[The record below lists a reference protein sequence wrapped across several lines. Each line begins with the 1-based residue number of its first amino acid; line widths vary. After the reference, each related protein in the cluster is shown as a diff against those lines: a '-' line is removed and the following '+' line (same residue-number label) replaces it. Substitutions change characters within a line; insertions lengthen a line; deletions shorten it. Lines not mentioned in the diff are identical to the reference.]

1 MIVRRRRPDREQ
13 YPTPSLSQKN
23 SLLIHL
29 LLLSRCLMNF
39 GHLFW
44 LLWWSMFIQ
53 FVLYIYDNGPSMWL
67 KRHNGLNIP
76 PLCCWPVPI
85 NPILDS
91 SPCCLLST
99 IEMQLIDVHPPWRFR
114 AVLKTLCS
122 ALCVLVHREGVG
134 GCGYLDM
141 WNNQINSAAI
151 ALSDKIVE
159 NYSALQ
165 I

>member
-1 MIVRRRRPDREQ
+1 MVIYV
-13 YPTPSLSQKN
+13 YT
-23 SLLIHL
+23 I
-29 LLLSRCLMNF
+29 CA
-39 GHLFW
+39 
-44 LLWWSMFIQ
+44 I
-53 FVLYIYDNGPSMWL
+53 YIYDNGPSMWL

-76 PLCCWPVPI
+76 PLCCWSVPI

-122 ALCVLVHREGVG
+122 ALCIGRGVG
-134 GCGYLDM
+134 GCRYLDI
-141 WNNQINSAAI
+141 WNNQINSAVI
-151 ALSDKIVE
+151 ALSDKIVK

-165 I
+165 MYGHEGEWCDVSVAPNKGSFLLVLVRWPWPWTRKTKVRRGGSVGS

>member
-1 MIVRRRRPDREQ
+1 MIVRRRRSDSEQ
-13 YPTPSLSQKN
+13 YARPSLRQKN
-23 SLLIHL
+23 SLKIHL
-29 LLLSRCLMNF
+29 LLLSRCLKNF

-44 LLWWSMFIQ
+44 LLWSSKEFIC
-53 FVLYIYDNGPSMWL
+53 LYNLAIYIYDNGPSMWL

-76 PLCCWPVPI
+76 PLCCWSVPI

-122 ALCVLVHREGVG
+122 ALCVLVQREGG
-134 GCGYLDM
+134 G
-141 WNNQINSAAI
+141 WVQISRYM
-151 ALSDKIVE
+151 E
-159 NYSALQ
+159 
-165 I
+165 